1 VLVPITGGNRSIAI
15 AIAIAI
21 GKKGEKPWHSDRA
34 ATEYVAWNHFAI
46 AIAIEKLWQGLKAVI
61 CAI

>member
-1 VLVPITGGNRSIAI
+1 VLVPITGRNLSIAI

-21 GKKGEKPWHSDRA
+21 GKKGDQPWRSDR
-34 ATEYVAWNHFAI
+34 NHFGI
-46 AIAIEKLWQGLKAVI
+46 AIAIEKLWQGLKAAI